1 MKGCPYCGED
11 CLSWV
16 TDEKPCISPV
26 KVEEVYSG
34 MRLWDSE
41 NKRWQKVLRVDL
53 WKKIIKKKPNKF
65 YKNKLK

>member
-1 MKGCPYCGED
+1 MNGCPCCGED

-16 TDEKPCISPV
+16 TDGKPCTPPV

-34 MRLWDSE
+34 MRLWDNE

-53 WKKIIKKKPNKF
+53 WEEIIKKKPNKF
-65 YKNKLK
+65 YKNKLN